1 MLTRFAAACG
11 FLALLVAPAAA
22 DERDR
27 KTIVTV
33 NEPIIIAGVPQV
45 TLQPG
50 KYLFRIMNFDH
61 TRNII
66 SVFNE
71 DGNKHFTTVLA
82 INNYR
87 LFPKDRSVF
96 TFWETPQGN
105 PAALK
110 AWFFP
115 GDNMGQEFV
124 YPSGLAARIAK
135 ETGQPVP
142 AVVAQTPAQ
151 LETAPIQ
158 EVEKTG
164 EEHPFEVQAAPAP
177 EPVVIAQARPEPAAE
192 PVRTEP
198 APVELPKTASPYF
211 LIGLAGLGTMAAGWA
226 ARRIL

>member
-1 MLTRFAAACG
+1 MFTKFATVCGLIALFAAPI
-11 FLALLVAPAAA
+11 VA

-33 NEPIIIAGVPQV
+33 NEPIIVAGVPQV

-50 KYLFRIMNFDH
+50 KYLFRIMEFSH

-66 SVFNE
+66 SIFNE

-87 LFPKDRSVF
+87 LVPTDKTVF

-124 YPSGLAARIAK
+124 YPKGLAAKIAK

-142 AVVAQTPAQ
+142 AVVAETPAQ

-158 EVEKTG
+158 EVEKSG
-164 EEHPFEVQAAPAP
+164 EEHPIPEPVVIAEAKPPAPAP
-177 EPVVIAQARPEPAAE
+177 EPVAPPA
-192 PVRTEP
+192 P
-198 APVELPKTASPYF
+198 APVELPKTGSPYF
-211 LIGLAGLGTMAAGWA
+211 LIGFVGLATTAAAWA
-226 ARRIL
+226 ARRIF